1 MQSTERALQV
11 WRRDAAVDV
20 TLSLTTGFLLLLV
33 GAAFRSSSEK
43 SADAV
48 ANAAAYEEKIET
60 AFRDSDVALW
70 DWNVARGTIRWRGS
84 TDLMPGTAD
93 SDNSVSFQKVARAL
107 HPDDDLY
114 GAVDKALKEKT
125 TGLDTTVRMSDRAG
139 GWITTRVQG
148 NFRREADD
156 GELHLI
162 ALVSAHK
169 SPHRSQAIQSTDDP
183 TLHDAIEAISE
194 AFVLWDNENC
204 LVMSNSK
211 YQEFHN
217 LPADLLM
224 PGTPYDRIATAAT
237 EPVVRTRIT
246 VANDKDND
254 AHTYEAQL
262 EDGRWLHIDERRTKD
277 GGYVSVGTDITSL
290 KLSQQ
295 RQLEGETE
303 LRATIADLRNSR
315 RELEQQKQQLVDL
328 AEKYAQEKNRAEA
341 ANRTKSEFLANISH
355 ELRTPLNAVIGFS
368 EVMQNGMFGPLGN
381 SKYDEYVNDI
391 HHSGNYLLEVI
402 DDILDMSK
410 IEAGRINLNV
420 EKIDLGDIVED
431 SLKIVAPSGEE
442 QEVVVKRTGLAS
454 LTMNADRRALK
465 QILLNL
471 LSNAVKFTPRQG
483 KITVRLTKV
492 SGYAR
497 ISITDTGIGIPQTKL
512 GKLGQP
518 FEQVQN
524 HLTKNHK
531 GSGLGLAISRS
542 LVEMH
547 GGQFEIK
554 SKEGAGTTVVCRL
567 PLNPVV
573 EGSERESEA
582 A

>member
-1 MQSTERALQV
+1 
-11 WRRDAAVDV
+11 
-20 TLSLTTGFLLLLV
+20 
-33 GAAFRSSSEK
+33 
-43 SADAV
+43 
-48 ANAAAYEEKIET
+48 
-60 AFRDSDVALW
+60 
-70 DWNVARGTIRWRGS
+70 
-84 TDLMPGTAD
+84 
-93 SDNSVSFQKVARAL
+93 
-107 HPDDDLY
+107 
-114 GAVDKALKEKT
+114 
-125 TGLDTTVRMSDRAG
+125 
-139 GWITTRVQG
+139 
-148 NFRREADD
+148 
-156 GELHLI
+156 
-162 ALVSAHK
+162 
-169 SPHRSQAIQSTDDP
+169 P

-217 LPADLLM
+217 LPGELLI

-246 VANDKDND
+246 VANDQDND

-420 EKIDLGDIVED
+420 EKIDLGEIIED
-431 SLKIVAPSGEE
+431 SLKIVAPSGKE
-442 QEVVVKRTGLAS
+442 QEVVVKRTGLSS

-492 SGYAR
+492 SGHAR

-547 GGQFEIK
+547 GGKFEIK

-573 EGSERESEA
+573 EGSEPESEA